1 MRITCSVAW
10 RLAGLLS
17 SVIGPRCRPSAGLL
31 LEQAIEPRRRYRPGP
46 TKNSLLRA
54 NRRERSMQN
63 GNVRFP
69 QDENFISLAGM
80 TALGQILSFKRG
92 RYYSSLG

>member
-1 MRITCSVAW
+1 
-10 RLAGLLS
+10 
-17 SVIGPRCRPSAGLL
+17 
-31 LEQAIEPRRRYRPGP
+31 
-46 TKNSLLRA
+46 
-54 NRRERSMQN
+54 MQN

-92 RYYSSLG
+92 RYYSSLGSTAAVWKSPVERRPDPDAAPDARAVSNGVPIRTER